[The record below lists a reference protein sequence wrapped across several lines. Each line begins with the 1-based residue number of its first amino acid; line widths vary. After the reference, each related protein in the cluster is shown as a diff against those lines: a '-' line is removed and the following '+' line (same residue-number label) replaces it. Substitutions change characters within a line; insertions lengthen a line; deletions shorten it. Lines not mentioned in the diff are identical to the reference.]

1 MFTSMLKR
9 ELNFLVILA
18 MIVAMLAACEKVSD
32 TDKDSDEQEDPA
44 DYTWDTST
52 VVLVTLSGSSISVV
66 PSVATVSGTTV
77 TITKAGTYNI
87 TGFLSDG
94 QIIVN
99 SEEDGNVRLIL
110 AGATI
115 NCSSSAPIYIKYAAK
130 AIIILKENTRN
141 YLTDGTSY
149 VTTGGEPNAALFSN
163 SYLAFYGEG
172 SLTVKANY
180 NDGISTDDGL
190 LIKSGTISVTSA
202 DDGIRGKDY
211 LIIENGNITV
221 NSTGDALK
229 SDNDTDTSKGYI
241 SIDKG
246 TFSLTAAGGDA
257 MDATTNLTIAD
268 GIFEITT
275 GGGAGTSTGSGGGG
289 GMPGGGGPGGGGGS
303 SGGYSG
309 TISEKALKGAVSV
322 EIRKGTFTINSAD
335 DAIHSNGSVTID
347 DGTLSVA
354 TGDDAVHA
362 ETSVTINGGT
372 LNISKSYEAIES
384 ASITVN
390 KGNVILV
397 ATNDGFNAT
406 KGSGGENNDGSTL
419 TLNGGFIV
427 ANVSSGDGL
436 DSNGSIV
443 MTGGTVIVHGPQSS
457 PEVAF
462 DFNGTFTVSGGVL
475 IAGVPN
481 SGNMI
486 EGPDNSSTQY
496 SIMATSTSGL
506 SASTLFHMQDHSGDD
521 IVTFKPVRNAYYVVF
536 SSSEL
541 EKGSSY
547 SIYTGGTS
555 TGTNTDGLYTGGTY
569 SGGTLKKTF
578 TISSKTTSV
587 TF

>member
-1 MFTSMLKR
+1 MFTSLLKR
-9 ELNFLVILA
+9 ELNFLMFLA
-18 MIVAMLAACEKVSD
+18 LIVAMIAACEKVSD
-32 TDKDSDEQEDPA
+32 TDNDNDEQEDPA

-52 VVLVTLSGSSISVV
+52 VVQVTLNGSSISVV
-66 PSVATVSGTTV
+66 PSVTTVSGSTV

-87 TGFLSDG
+87 TGSLSDG
-94 QIIVN
+94 QIVVN

-115 NCSSSAPIYIKYAAK
+115 NCSSSAPIYIKDAAK
-130 AIIILKENTRN
+130 AIIILKENTKN

-149 VTTGGEPNAALFSN
+149 ITTDGEPNAALFSN

-190 LIKSGTISVTSA
+190 LIKSGIISVTAA

-211 LIIENGNITV
+211 LIIEDGNITV

-241 SIDKG
+241 SIDNG

-268 GIFEITT
+268 GIFDITT
-275 GGGAGTSTGSGGGG
+275 GGGAGTSTGSGGST
-289 GMPGGGGPGGGGGS
+289 PAGGGPGGGGGS

-309 TISEKALKGAVSV
+309 TLSEKALKGDVSV

-347 DGTLSVA
+347 DGTLSLA

-372 LNISKSYEAIES
+372 LNVSKSYEAIES

-397 ATNDGFNAT
+397 ATNDGVNAT
-406 KGSGGENNDGSTL
+406 KGSGGENNDGSML
-419 TLNGGFIV
+419 TLNGGYIV

-443 MTGGTVIVHGPQSS
+443 MTGGTVIVHGPQSA

-462 DFNGTFTVSGGVL
+462 DFNGTFTLSGGLL
-475 IAGVPN
+475 IAGGPN

-486 EGPDNSSTQY
+486 EGPGNSSAQY

-506 SASTLFHMQDHSGDD
+506 SASTLFHMQDNSGND
-521 IVTFKPVRNAYYVVF
+521 IVTFKPVRKTYYVVF

-541 EKGSSY
+541 ANGSSY
-547 SIYTGGTS
+547 SIYTGGTA

-578 TISSKTTSV
+578 TISSKISSV